1 MDTSRLTRFERFVY
15 KHATTRAT
23 VIAAIVL
30 AVAVIVNFSVYFA
43 VFLPLTDGTAYME
56 LNVGYLPSDLFNFA
70 EAYGEEGR
78 DLYVTLSSTLDVAVP
93 LCAATLL
100 ALIGYWL
107 GAHEG
112 VGSVA
117 LLRTAL
123 IASVCACL
131 SDWSENASMIW
142 LLTSYPTQ
150 NMTAAVLAR
159 IMTSIKYVSM
169 IIAIA
174 VITIEAVRLHRT
186 T

>member
-15 KHATTRAT
+15 RHATPRTI
-23 VIAAIVL
+23 VIVTIVL
-30 AVAVIVNFSVYFA
+30 AAVAIVNFSLYFA

-56 LNVGYLPSDLFNFA
+56 LNVGYLPSDLFDFA

-78 DLYVTLSSTLDVAVP
+78 ELYITMSSTLDAAVP
-93 LCAATLL
+93 FCAATLL
-100 ALIGYWL
+100 ALIAYWL

-169 IIAIA
+169 IVAVA
-174 VITIEAVRLHRT
+174 VIIIEAVRLHRAT
-186 T
+186 